1 MNTYFLPTRLAQMR
15 LIFRVDASPVLGT
28 GHVMRTSAIIEEA
41 VSRGIG
47 CVVVGRLGGFSWLEE
62 RLRNLGALH
71 IEDSNQ
77 FQIAYGEDVLVIDSY
92 NLPVD
97 DIFIQQHFWK
107 SVVSISD
114 DVTPKYLADLV
125 IHPGIDGVFELN
137 SESKILAGPD
147 FVPFRKSI
155 KKTFGSDNEFVKKIV
170 VFAGGA
176 DKFGFAKALAT
187 GLKGLPGFQ
196 SVVFFS
202 NLHEEIM
209 VLDSR
214 FEVKDFGL
222 ALDEE
227 LDIADLVFSTASTSS
242 LDIVAL
248 EIPLAVCFT
257 VKNQIPY
264 FDALVNEGVAQGIG
278 GIDAEGQWKL
288 DWDAINAV
296 ISDSTVRQKLLSN
309 SRGYFDLLGS
319 KRIVDEILKL

>member
-1 MNTYFLPTRLAQMR
+1 MR

-41 VSRGIG
+41 ASRGIG

-62 RLRNLGALH
+62 RLSNLGALH
-71 IEDSNQ
+71 IEDSNR
-77 FQIAYGEDVLVIDSY
+77 FQMAYGEDVLVIDSY

-97 DIFIQQHFWK
+97 DIFIQKYYWK

-114 DVTPKYLADLV
+114 NVTPKYLADLV
-125 IHPGIDGVFELN
+125 IHPGIDEAFQLN
-137 SESKILAGPD
+137 NESKFLTGPD

-155 KKTFGSDNEFVKKIV
+155 KKTFGAYNEFVEKIV

-176 DKFGFAKALAT
+176 DKFGFARALAT
-187 GLKGLPGFQ
+187 GLKGLPDFR

-202 NLHEEIM
+202 NSDEEIM

-214 FEVKDFGL
+214 FKVRDFGL

-227 LDIADLVFSTASTSS
+227 LDTADLVFSTASTSS
-242 LDIVAL
+242 LEIVAR

-264 FDALVNEGVAQGIG
+264 FDALISDGIAQGIG
-278 GIDAEGQWKL
+278 GIDADGEWKL
-288 DWDAINAV
+288 DWGNINAV
-296 ISDSTVRQKLLSN
+296 ISDSTVRRNLLSN